1 MKFKGVIPV
10 AGFGTRFLPITKAQ
24 PKEMLP
30 VMDKPVIQYV
40 VEEFIDARIDS
51 ILLITGREKR
61 AIEDHFDS
69 SSNSLEILLKKNGKE
84 DILKEINRI
93 SDTNIFYVR
102 QKERKGLGDA
112 ILKAE
117 NFVDENPFIA
127 HVGDTILVSEKNPL
141 KELIKIYE
149 KYKKPVIL
157 FERVRKEDVEKYG
170 IIEGKKISDKLY
182 KISSLVEKPRKEEA
196 KSDMAIIGVY
206 LFDNKI
212 FDCIRKTKPGVGNEI
227 QITDAM
233 NLLIKEEDVYAFE
246 FDGKRY
252 DIGTP
257 YLWLAANIEFA
268 LKRDDLRDDV
278 LELIKNLNVNK
289 SEA

>member
-40 VEEFIDARIDS
+40 VEEFIDAKIED

-69 SSNSLEILLKKNGKE
+69 SIGLEILLKKSGKE

-93 SDTNIFYVR
+93 SETNIFYVR

-127 HVGDTILVSEKNPL
+127 HVGDTILLSEKNPL

-149 KYKKPVIL
+149 KYKKSVIL
-157 FERVRKEDVEKYG
+157 FERVKKEYVEKYG
-170 IIEGKKISDKLY
+170 IIECEKISDNLY
-182 KISSLVEKPRKEEA
+182 KINSLVEKPRKEEA

-206 LFDNKI
+206 LFNNKI

-227 QITDAM
+227 QITDAI
-233 NLLIKEEDVYAFE
+233 NLLLEEEEVYALE
-246 FDGKRY
+246 FNGKRY

-257 YLWLAANIEFA
+257 YLWLTANIEFA
-268 LKRDDLRDDV
+268 LKRDDLRNDV
-278 LELIKNLNVNK
+278 LEFIKNLKIN
-289 SEA
+289 